1 MINFDGVTEKNVKE
15 HNPSCSQISDY
26 PYKTLIIGGSVSGK
40 KKYSLFNLVN
50 QQKILIGF
58 IYML

>member
-1 MINFDGVTEKNVKE
+1 MINFDGVTEKIVKE

-40 KKYSLFNLVN
+40 KNIHY
-50 QQKILIGF
+50 LI
-58 IYML
+58 